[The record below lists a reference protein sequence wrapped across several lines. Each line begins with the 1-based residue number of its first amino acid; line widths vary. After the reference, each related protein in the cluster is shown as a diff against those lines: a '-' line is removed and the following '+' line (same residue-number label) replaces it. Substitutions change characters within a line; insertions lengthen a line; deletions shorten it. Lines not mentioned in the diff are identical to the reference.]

1 MNRSERVRRIKE
13 LVKTGEYQAR
23 RDLAVA
29 NRDLNDAESAVV
41 SIFDQCRDLAHP
53 SEDVPLAFGRALLQ
67 SGWLA
72 AQERTQQRDAA
83 AVVAGERH
91 STWAKQ
97 QTRLD
102 ALGRLLGR
110 LELEESTNRQ
120 KHTEAE
126 LTDIISTRIPQI
138 AASLG

>member
-1 MNRSERVRRIKE
+1 MNRTARVRRIKE

-29 NRDLNDAESAVV
+29 SRDLNDAESAVV
-41 SIFDQCRDLAHP
+41 SIFDQCRNLAQPSDDL
-53 SEDVPLAFGRALLQ
+53 PLAFGRSLLQ
-67 SGWLA
+67 SGWFA
-72 AQERTQQRDAA
+72 VEERTEQRDAA
-83 AVVAGERH
+83 AVIVDERH
-91 STWAKQ
+91 ATWAHQ

-110 LELEESTNRQ
+110 LELEESSIRQ
-120 KHTEAE
+120 KQTEAE
-126 LTDIISTRIPQI
+126 LTDIISTRVPQV